1 MNYEMYE
8 EDMNQLEE
16 GITTGQIDIEEI
28 QNHSDGKSIEEELIE
43 LELER
48 NETMTNL

>member
-16 GITTGQIDIEEI
+16 GITTGQIDISEI
-28 QNHSDGKSIEEELIE
+28 QKHSDGKSIEEEIIE

-48 NETMTNL
+48 IESLTNL